1 MSKGGDAMY
10 QKTIRNSFTLDGIA
24 VHSGNLS
31 AITLHSAQPNTG
43 IVFRRVDVDPYEIIE
58 ARIGN
63 VSNTERCTQLKN
75 MHGYTVSMVEHTLSA
90 IRGMGIDNVIIDV
103 NGEELPIFDGSSTNI
118 ATKISEVGHLQQEA
132 PIKYLH
138 LQQKIRVE
146 HGNSFLEAHPSSM
159 ISYCVCFKNEHKIAY
174 LSDQTI
180 NFNFIDNNYLT
191 EIAPARTFCFEE
203 EIMYLK
209 SKGLIQGASLDHGI
223 VIGEKKIYP
232 NLRFHDELSRHKL
245 LDLIGDLAL
254 NPPFH
259 AKIIGSGTSHYLNT
273 LFAQELL
280 NNLI

>member
-1 MSKGGDAMY
+1 MY

-31 AITLHSAQPNTG
+31 EITLHSAQSNTG

-58 ARIGN
+58 AKIGN

-90 IRGMGIDNVIIDV
+90 VRGMGIDNVIIDV

-118 ATKISEVGHLQQEA
+118 AAKISEVGHLQQEV
-132 PIKYLH
+132 KKTYLH

-146 HGNSFLEAHPSSM
+146 HGNSFLEAHPSST
-159 ISYCVCFKNEHKIAY
+159 ISYCVCFKNEHNIAY
-174 LSDQTI
+174 LADQTS
-180 NFNFIDNNYLT
+180 NFNFIENNYLT
-191 EIAPARTFCFEE
+191 DIAPARTFCFEK
-203 EIMYLK
+203 EIMYLQ
-209 SKGLIQGASLDHGI
+209 SKGLIQGASLEHGI
-223 VIGEKKIYP
+223 VIGEERIYP
-232 NLRFHDELSRHKL
+232 NLRFHDELARHKL

-259 AKIIGSGTSHYLNT
+259 ANITGSGTSHYLNT